1 LFAGGP
7 VLLLVL
13 GVWQLSAR
21 MAPSSGIVRYE
32 IQLKLVFPSEIL
44 NAPYQGS
51 RLIMPR
57 ADCTGSELYA
67 RIFFA

>member
-1 LFAGGP
+1 MTCLP
-7 VLLLVL
+7 VAVLVL
-13 GVWQLSAR
+13 GAWQLRRRTAE
-21 MAPSSGIVRYE
+21 SSGLVQYE
-32 IQLKLVFPSEIL
+32 IHLKLVFPSEIL